1 MPDKRPTQRAP
12 STLSFKIGRWMEAT
26 ATGWGI
32 VALMVLA
39 LAMIGG
45 AIAGESFY

>member
-1 MPDKRPTQRAP
+1 
-12 STLSFKIGRWMEAT
+12 LVEAR

-39 LAMIGG
+39 LAMIAG
-45 AIAGESFY
+45 AIAGGGFY